1 MEGLN
6 RFESYSTVR
15 VFILRIIHYQ
25 KMKRIYAIVL
35 MLLLAIGCKQNNH
48 ENQITSES
56 EPKGVNNVAY
66 KWGEMALTA
75 TAYDTDRFQPRPTVT
90 SRYLGLIFVSVFDAW
105 SRYDEKAIPVYL
117 ENVERRPENERSIKN
132 KEIAIS
138 YAAYRA
144 MTEYYYTDAKL
155 FEDFM
160 RELGLD
166 PNNESLDP
174 NTPEGIGNLA
184 AKSVIEARKGD
195 GANQYGEEEGSN
207 GEPYFNYVGYEPINS
222 ADNNVDA
229 NRWQPKYFSDGKG
242 GKFAPGCLTPF
253 WDKVTPVALK
263 SGDQFRPGPP
273 PMIGSEQLEREVQ
286 EVIEMQAN
294 LTDYQKALVEF
305 MRDGP
310 QSVQQAGH
318 WLKFAQDVSIRDNH
332 TLDQDVKMYFYN
344 QVVAM
349 DAFIASWDSKMFY
362 DYARPYA
369 LVHEYYDNQI
379 IKAWGG
385 EGKGMVEMDGKQWRP
400 YSPETFLCPPFPSYV
415 SGHSTISGGC
425 GEALKIW
432 TGSDEFGSSA
442 ELVAGALT
450 EPDNLGDTI
459 TLEFPTFTETAEMA
473 GISRVLGGY
482 HIQADNVAG
491 LELGRDVAKEV
502 WKFYL
507 KHIGE

>member
-1 MEGLN
+1 
-6 RFESYSTVR
+6 
-15 VFILRIIHYQ
+15 
-25 KMKRIYAIVL
+25 MKRI
-35 MLLLAIGCKQNNH
+35 LLISLITLTFFGCKNNQNKQQNSI
-48 ENQITSES
+48 EIT
-56 EPKGVNNVAY
+56 EPKGAENIAY
-66 KWGEMALTA
+66 RWGKMALTA
-75 TAYDTDRFQPRPTVT
+75 TANDTERFKPRPTIT
-90 SRYLGLIFVSVFDAW
+90 SRYLGLISVAVFDAW

-117 ENVERRPENERSIKN
+117 NDVERRPKNEQSLKN

-138 YAAYRA
+138 YAAFRA
-144 MTEYYYTDAKL
+144 MNEYYYSDKKL

-166 PNNESLDP
+166 PSNESLDP

-184 AKSVIEARKGD
+184 AKAVIEARKGD
-195 GANQYGEEEGSN
+195 GANQYGEEDGSD
-207 GEPYFNYVGYEPINS
+207 GKPYFNYVGYEPVNS
-222 ADNNVDA
+222 ADKNVDA

-242 GKFAPGCLTPF
+242 GTFAPGCLTPY
-253 WDKVTPVALK
+253 WDKVKPIALK
-263 SGDQFRPGPP
+263 SGGQFRPGPP
-273 PMIGSEQLEREVQ
+273 PMIGSEQLEKEVQ

-318 WLKFAQDVSIRDNH
+318 WLKFAQDVSRRDNH

-369 LVHEYYDNQI
+369 LVHEYYQNQK

-385 EGKGMVEMDGKQWRP
+385 EGKGMIEMDGKQWRP

-442 ELVAGALT
+442 ELVAGAMT
-450 EPDNLGDTI
+450 EPDNLGDTV

-491 LELGRDVAKEV
+491 LELGRNVAKEV
-502 WKFYL
+502 WEFYK
-507 KHIGE
+507 KHIGEK

>member
-1 MEGLN
+1 MPNLLYLPIF
-6 RFESYSTVR
+6 FEKINTMKTAFLVLVTV
-15 VFILRIIHYQ
+15 FTFFS
-25 KMKRIYAIVL
+25 
-35 MLLLAIGCKQNNH
+35 CKEHQNTSQSLVE
-48 ENQITSES
+48 EN
-56 EPKGVNNVAY
+56 EPTGVNNVAY
-66 KWGEMALTA
+66 KWGKMALTA
-75 TAYDTDRFQPRPTVT
+75 TANDTERFLPRPTIT
-90 SRYLGLIFVSVFDAW
+90 SRYLGLISISIFDAW
-105 SRYDEKAIPVYL
+105 SRYDEKSIPVYL
-117 ENVERRPENERSIKN
+117 DNVERRPADEHTLKN

-144 MTEYYYTDAKL
+144 MSEYYYEDTPL
-155 FEDFM
+155 FVDFM
-160 RELGLD
+160 TSLGLD
-166 PNNESLDP
+166 PTNESLDP

-184 AKSVIEARKGD
+184 AKAVIEARRGD
-195 GANQYGEEEGSN
+195 GSNQYGEEKGSN
-207 GEPYFNYVGYEPINS
+207 GTSYFNYTGYQPLNS
-222 ADNNVDA
+222 ADTNVDP

-242 GKFAPGCLTPF
+242 GKFAPECLTPF
-253 WDKVTPVALK
+253 WDKVTPVALT

-273 PMIGSEQLEREVQ
+273 PMIGSEQLEKEVQ

-318 WLKFAQDVSIRDNH
+318 WLKFAQDVSRRDQH

-349 DAFIASWDSKMFY
+349 DAFIASWDAKMFY

-369 LVHEYYDNQI
+369 LVHEYYRDQK

-385 EGKGMVEMDGKQWRP
+385 EGKGMIEVDGSQWRP

-425 GEALKIW
+425 AEALKIW
-432 TGSDEFGSSA
+432 TGSDTFGSEA
-442 ELVAGALT
+442 QLVAGAMT
-450 EPDNLGDTI
+450 EPGYKGDTI
-459 TLEFPTFTETAEMA
+459 TLKFPTFTETAEMA

-491 LELGRDVAKEV
+491 LELGRNVAKEA
-502 WKFYL
+502 WKFYK
-507 KHIGE
+507 KHIGEE